1 MIQPETPREGLE
13 LVVVGTAMLHREQFP
28 ALAAIIEPGTIRHP
42 RTRALWDALADRIP
56 KGVPVDYVALGM
68 DADLV
73 KAVGGPAMFSQVGAH
88 AVADA
93 RWHAEQLRDLV
104 ARQRTDI
111 EIRHALEQFADDPE
125 AARAA
130 IREAVDRQDAADWDE
145 PTRLEPPP
153 PPVLD
158 VKLLGGIGEMAQ
170 AVADSLQVP
179 VDLPAWFGMAAASAA
194 VGGRRTVSPKP
205 DWSEPVNLYCMTVA
219 APGEKK
225 SPSRSAMVAPIAEE
239 EQRRKA
245 ADRYAV
251 ARDQQERRI
260 AEAVVAAAEQ
270 KVIKASG
277 AAARQ
282 KARQDLDAAR
292 AEMDELGEPKV
303 PTQMLADDTTPE
315 AAATVMAEQGERLA
329 VISAEGGFLG
339 NIGGRYSNQPNLE
352 IVLKAWSHEPHT
364 VNRKNGPPLFLTR
377 PNLTLALAVQPGML
391 AGLGDTAEVFESRGF
406 TGRFIFAVPRSL
418 VGQRS
423 YDTDPVPA
431 EVRRRYADGLARM
444 IVTVWDDTEVR
455 EMDLDTDARA
465 VFKAFWEE
473 WERRH
478 LVPGDLT
485 AVEGWSKKLPGQ
497 ILRIAAV
504 MSLFDAPDCMT
515 VSGETMA
522 NAVALVPY
530 LLAHAR
536 LVVDLMSAEKQS
548 RLGPARAVLD
558 WLRKRHPE
566 GALTAEDVKR
576 GVHGQSWFEDTDS
589 VRQALEVLE
598 RHGWIRWLPVPER
611 TGRRGRPPAPR
622 FVVHPRVLEPP
633 R

>member
-13 LVVVGTAMLHREQFP
+13 LVVVGTAMFQPDQFE
-28 ALAAIIEPGTIRHP
+28 ALAAILEPDTIRHP
-42 RTRALWDALADRIP
+42 RTKALWDVLADRIP
-56 KGVPVDYVALGM
+56 KGVPVDYAALGT
-68 DADLV
+68 DSDLV
-73 KAVGGPAMFSQVGAH
+73 KAVGGPAVFAQIGAH

-104 ARQRTDI
+104 AAQRTGI
-111 EIRHALEQFADDPE
+111 EIRHALEQLADDPD

-130 IREAVDRQDAADWDE
+130 IRQAVDRQDTADWDE

-194 VGGRRTVSPKP
+194 IGGRRTVSPKP
-205 DWSEPVNLYCMTVA
+205 DWSEPVTLYCMTVA

-225 SPSRSAMVAPIAEE
+225 SPSRSAMVAPLADEE
-239 EQRRKA
+239 LRRKA

-251 ARDQQERRI
+251 ARDQQDRRI

-270 KVIKASG
+270 KVIKATNSTT
-277 AAARQ
+277 RQ
-282 KARQDLDAAR
+282 KARADLEAVR
-292 AEMDELGEPKV
+292 SELDELGEPKV

-315 AAATVMAEQGERLA
+315 AAAGVLAEQGERLA

-391 AGLGDTAEVFESRGF
+391 SGLGDTAEVFESRGF
-406 TGRFIFAVPRSL
+406 TGRFLFAVPRSL

-423 YDTDPVPA
+423 YDTDPVPD
-431 EVRRRYADGLARM
+431 EVRRRYADGIARM
-444 IVTVWDDTEVR
+444 ISRIWDDTEVR
-455 EMDLDTDARA
+455 PMDLDADARA
-465 VFKAFWEE
+465 VFKDFWED

-497 ILRIAAV
+497 ILRLAAV
-504 MSLFDAPDCMT
+504 MALFDAPDCLT

-558 WLRKRHPE
+558 WLRKRHPD

-576 GVHGQSWFEDTDS
+576 GVHGQSWFEGVDS
-589 VRQALEVLE
+589 VKEALDVLE
-598 RHGWIRWLPVPER
+598 RHGWVRWLPVPER
-611 TGRRGRPPAPR
+611 TGRGRRPAPR